1 MYARLKMQCEDC
13 SHIQEV
19 KGAVGI
25 IDNELNYWWGS
36 SYNWCDVCD
45 GLPHKIEEPRLFKD
59 DNTPIILKDL

>member
-36 SYNWCDVCD
+36 SYNWCDVCE
-45 GLPHKIEEPRLFKD
+45 GLPRKIEEPKLFHD
-59 DNTPIILKDL
+59 DGTPIILKDL

>member
-36 SYNWCDVCD
+36 SYNWCDVCE
-45 GLPHKIEEPRLFKD
+45 GLPRKIEEPRLFKD